1 MKQQNVNRKAQR
13 TLRHKRITKHLK
25 TIGNTKSRLV
35 VSRSNANIVAQIV
48 DDQTGKTLF
57 SSSTLQLKLKGNN
70 IKNATLVGEDIAK
83 KAVANKVTVVV
94 FDRGGNKYHGKIK
107 ALADAAR
114 ANGLKF

>member
-1 MKQQNVNRKAQR
+1 MKQQNINRKEQR
-13 TLRHKRITKHLK
+13 TIRHKRITNHLK
-25 TIGNTKSRLV
+25 AISNTKPRLV
-35 VSRSNANIVAQIV
+35 ISRSNANIVAQII
-48 DDQTGKTLF
+48 DDKTGKTLF

-83 KAVANKVTVVV
+83 KAVANNVTAVV

>member
-1 MKQQNVNRKAQR
+1 MKQQNIDRKQKR
-13 TLRHKRITKHLK
+13 VIRHKRITNHLK
-25 TIGNTKSRLV
+25 TISNDKPRLV
-35 VSRSNANIVAQIV
+35 VSRSNANIVAQII
-48 DDQTGKTLF
+48 DDKTGKTLV

-70 IKNATLVGEDIAK
+70 IKNATAIGEDIAK
-83 KAVANKVTVVV
+83 KAIAAKIEVVV